1 MEETI
6 RISVVLFNRFA
17 STLLSTF
24 NEFKRFM
31 AEGKFMSQ
39 GEVANLLD
47 SPTILPDSPTIW

>member
-6 RISVVLFNRFA
+6 RFNRFV